1 MTKLTAESEST
12 TVKEKKDRA
21 RIPLK
26 KLKRLE
32 ILAKERS
39 TSFLQGHRS
48 SIFRG
53 PGTEYAD
60 LREYIEGDDLRFV
73 DWNASSRIPFKLIV
87 RDYEQ
92 ERNTN
97 VVLMLD
103 TSYSMLLG
111 DPQPRIKMAV
121 EAIATLAY
129 TVMNNRDNFGWV
141 SFSEKIQKYIH
152 PRGGKTHLYHIFN
165 EMLRIAP
172 LGNTNIGEAVR
183 EIALAQKRRSIII
196 ILTDLHGDLEEA
208 MDGFK
213 VANTKHHDV
222 KLIHIHDPEEFLFP
236 KNPRQV
242 KVQDSETGE
251 IIVVN
256 FSNLL
261 ERGKFMYELGL
272 QIRKINEFKR
282 KVRGLNID
290 VIDAPTNVLMEK
302 LLITY
307 FGSKRKG
314 LVR

>member
-1 MTKLTAESEST
+1 MTLAGEPKSVREE
-12 TVKEKKDRA
+12 KERI

-32 ILAKERS
+32 IISKERS
-39 TSFLQGHRS
+39 TSFLQGHRR

-60 LREYIEGDDLRFV
+60 LREYTEGDDLRFV
-73 DWNASSRIPFKLIV
+73 DWNASSRVPFKLIV

-97 VVLMLD
+97 VILMMD

-111 DPQPRIKMAV
+111 EPTPRIRIAV

-141 SFSEKIQKYIH
+141 SFSDKIHKYVP
-152 PRGGKTHLYHIFN
+152 PRGGKTHLYHVFN
-165 EMLRIAP
+165 EMLKIAP
-172 LGNTNIGEAVR
+172 LGRTNIGHAIR

-196 ILTDLHGDLEEA
+196 ILTDLHGDLEGA

-213 VANTKHHDV
+213 VANAKKHEI
-222 KLIHIHDPEEFLFP
+222 KLMHIHDPEEFLFP
-236 KNPRQV
+236 KQPRQV
-242 KVQDSETGE
+242 KFQDPETDE
-251 IIVVN
+251 IVVVN

-261 ERGKFMYELGL
+261 ERGKFMFELGL
-272 QIRKINEFKR
+272 QIKEINEFKR
-282 KVRGLNID
+282 NIRGLNID
-290 VIDAPTNVLMEK
+290 VSDAPTTVLTEK
-302 LLITY
+302 LLLTY
-307 FGSKRKG
+307 FGSKRRG
-314 LVR
+314 LYR

>member
-1 MTKLTAESEST
+1 MTLVDDPK
-12 TVKEKKDRA
+12 TVKESKDTVK
-21 RIPLK
+21 IPLK

-32 ILAKERS
+32 IIAKERS
-39 TSFLQGHRS
+39 TSFLQGHRR

-60 LREYIEGDDLRFV
+60 LREYTEGDDLRFV
-73 DWNASSRIPFKLIV
+73 DWNASSRVPFKLIV

-97 VVLMLD
+97 VILMMD
-103 TSYSMLLG
+103 SSYSMLLG
-111 DPQPRIKMAV
+111 DPVPRVKMAV

-141 SFSEKIQKYIH
+141 AFSDKIHKYVP

-165 EMLRIAP
+165 EILKVAP
-172 LGNTNIGEAVR
+172 LGRTNIGEA
-183 EIALAQKRRSIII
+183 IHDISLAQKRRSIII
-196 ILTDLHGDLEEA
+196 VLTDLHCDLEGA

-213 VANTKHHDV
+213 VANAKRHEL

-236 KNPRQV
+236 KKPRQIKFQDPETEEI
-242 KVQDSETGE
+242 KV
-251 IIVVN
+251 IN

-272 QIRKINEFKR
+272 QIREINNFKR
-282 KVRGLNID
+282 NIRGLKID
-290 VIDAPTNVLMEK
+290 VIDAPTTILTER
-302 LLITY
+302 LLLAY
-307 FGSKRKG
+307 FGSKRRS
-314 LVR
+314 VMR

>member
-1 MTKLTAESEST
+1 MSVAGKPK
-12 TVKEKKDRA
+12 TVKEKKDSVK
-21 RIPLK
+21 IPLK
-26 KLKRLE
+26 KLRRLE
-32 ILAKERS
+32 ILAKEKT
-39 TSFLQGHRS
+39 TSFLQGHRQ

-73 DWNASSRIPFKLIV
+73 DWNASSRVPFKLIV

-97 VVLMLD
+97 VILMLD

-111 DPQPRIKMAV
+111 EPNPRIKMAV

-141 SFSEKIQKYIH
+141 SFSEKIHKCI
-152 PRGGKTHLYHIFN
+152 PARGGKTHLYHIFN

-172 LGNTNIGEAVR
+172 FGSTNIGETVK

-196 ILTDLHGDLEEA
+196 VLTDLHGNLEEA

-213 VANTKHHDV
+213 VANVKHHDF
-222 KLIHIHDPEEFLFP
+222 KLFHIHDPEEFLFP

-242 KVQDSETGE
+242 KYQDPETGE
-251 IIVVN
+251 IKIVN

-272 QIRKINEFKR
+272 EIRKINEFKR
-282 KVRGLNID
+282 KVRGLNIE
-290 VIDAPTNVLMEK
+290 VIDAPTTVLTEK
-302 LLITY
+302 LLLAY
-307 FGSKRKG
+307 FGSKRRG

>member
-1 MTKLTAESEST
+1 MTLAEESKS
-12 TVKEKKDRA
+12 VREKKESVK
-21 RIPLK
+21 IPLK
-26 KLKRLE
+26 KLKKLE

-39 TSFLQGHRS
+39 TSFLQGHRR

-60 LREYIEGDDLRFV
+60 LREYTEGDDLRFI
-73 DWNASSRIPFKLIV
+73 DWNASSRVPHKLIV

-97 VVLMLD
+97 VILMLD

-111 DPQPRIKMAV
+111 EPNPRIKMAV

-141 SFSEKIQKYIH
+141 SFSNKVHKYLT
-152 PRGGKTHLYHIFN
+152 PRGGKTHLYSIFN
-165 EMLRIAP
+165 EMLKVAP
-172 LGNTNIGEAVR
+172 FGNTNIGECVR
-183 EIALAQKRRSIII
+183 EIALAQKRRAIII
-196 ILTDLHGDLEEA
+196 ILTDLHGDLEKA
-208 MDGFK
+208 LDGFK
-213 VANTKHHDV
+213 VANIKHHDV

-242 KVQDSETGE
+242 KFQDPETGE
-251 IIVVN
+251 VMAVN

-261 ERGKFMYELGL
+261 ERGMFMYELGL
-272 QIRKINEFKR
+272 QVKKINEFKR
-282 KVRGLNID
+282 KAVGLNID

-302 LLITY
+302 LLLTY
-307 FGSKRKG
+307 FGSKRRG

>member
-1 MTKLTAESEST
+1 MTLAGEPKSVREEKEQ
-12 TVKEKKDRA
+12 VK
-21 RIPLK
+21 IPLK

-32 ILAKERS
+32 IISKERS
-39 TSFLQGHRS
+39 TSFLQGHRR

-60 LREYIEGDDLRFV
+60 LREYTEGDDLRFV
-73 DWNASSRIPFKLIV
+73 DWNASSRVPFKLIV

-97 VVLMLD
+97 VILMMD

-111 DPQPRIKMAV
+111 EPTPRIRIAV

-141 SFSEKIQKYIH
+141 SFSDKIHKYIP

-165 EMLRIAP
+165 EILKIAP
-172 LGNTNIGEAVR
+172 LGRTNIGHAIR
-183 EIALAQKRRSIII
+183 EISLAQKRRSIII
-196 ILTDLHGDLEEA
+196 ILTDLHGDLEGA

-213 VANTKHHDV
+213 VANAKKHEI

-236 KNPRQV
+236 KQPRQV
-242 KVQDSETGE
+242 KFQDPETGE
-251 IIVVN
+251 IMVVN

-261 ERGKFMYELGL
+261 ERGKFMFELGL
-272 QIRKINEFKR
+272 QIKEINDFKR
-282 KVRGLNID
+282 NIRGLNID
-290 VIDAPTNVLMEK
+290 VIDAPTTVLTEK
-302 LLITY
+302 LLLAY
-307 FGSKRKG
+307 FGSKRRG
-314 LVR
+314 IYR

>member
-1 MTKLTAESEST
+1 MSVAGEPK
-12 TVKEKKDRA
+12 TVKEKKDSVK
-21 RIPLK
+21 IPLK
-26 KLKRLE
+26 KLRRLE
-32 ILAKERS
+32 ILAKEKT
-39 TSFLQGHRS
+39 TSFLQGHRQ

-73 DWNASSRIPFKLIV
+73 DWNASSRVPFKLIV

-97 VVLMLD
+97 VILMLD

-111 DPQPRIKMAV
+111 EPNPRIKMAV

-141 SFSEKIQKYIH
+141 SFSEKIHKCI
-152 PRGGKTHLYHIFN
+152 PARGGKTHLYHIFN

-172 LGNTNIGEAVR
+172 FGSTNIGETVK

-196 ILTDLHGDLEEA
+196 VLTDLHGNLEEA

-213 VANTKHHDV
+213 VANVKHHDF
-222 KLIHIHDPEEFLFP
+222 KLFHIHDPEEFLFP

-242 KVQDSETGE
+242 KYQDPETGE
-251 IIVVN
+251 IKIVN

-272 QIRKINEFKR
+272 EIRKINEFKR
-282 KVRGLNID
+282 KVRGLNIE
-290 VIDAPTNVLMEK
+290 VIDAPTTVLTEK
-302 LLITY
+302 LLLAY
-307 FGSKRKG
+307 FGSKRRG